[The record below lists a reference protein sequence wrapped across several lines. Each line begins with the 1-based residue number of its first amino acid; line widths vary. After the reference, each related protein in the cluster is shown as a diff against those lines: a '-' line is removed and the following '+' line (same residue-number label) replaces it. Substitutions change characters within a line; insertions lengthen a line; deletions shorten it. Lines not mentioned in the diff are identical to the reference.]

1 MRFSERY
8 KYKPVREVI
17 QIESMDEPLR
27 NGIWSLLKLFYWDEV
42 HHSSDLYGGYY
53 LSSIGNERIKALCEL
68 IWFDLF
74 KIPLDQIDDN
84 WKVVLKQLRDYFF
97 GCAWFEVY
105 DFIEFIA
112 KHYSEKSV
120 NTNFMEA
127 CNGTLEKEMSA
138 FRFANGIITRIT
150 GQQEIEEIEKALGSS
165 VEPVATHLQRALEL
179 LSDRS
184 SHDYRNSIKESISAV
199 ESLVARIAKTEKGT
213 LGQLLK
219 KLEDSV
225 GLHPALKAAFSS
237 LYGYTSDENGI
248 RHALHESD
256 KVDFHDAKFMLVV
269 CSTFINYVEGKVQN
283 SCVLS

>member
-1 MRFSERY
+1 MQFSERY
-8 KYKPVREVI
+8 KYKPVREFI
-17 QIESMDEPLR
+17 QIESIDEPLR

-42 HHSSDLYGGYY
+42 HHSSGLYGGYY

-68 IWFDLF
+68 IWFDFF
-74 KIPLDQIDDN
+74 KIPLDQIDNN

-105 DFIEFIA
+105 DFIEFIT

-127 CNGTLEKEMSA
+127 CNGILEKEMSA
-138 FRFANGIITRIT
+138 FRFVNGIITRIT
-150 GQQEIEEIEKALGSS
+150 EQQEIEEIEKALVSS
-165 VEPVATHLQRALEL
+165 VGPVATHIRRALEL

-199 ESLVARIAKTEKGT
+199 ESLVALIAKTEKGT

-225 GLHPALKAAFSS
+225 DLHPALKLAFSN

-248 RHALHESD
+248 RHALLELD

-269 CSTFINYVEGKVQN
+269 CSAFINYVEGKAQN

>member
-1 MRFSERY
+1 
-8 KYKPVREVI
+8 
-17 QIESMDEPLR
+17 
-27 NGIWSLLKLFYWDEV
+27 
-42 HHSSDLYGGYY
+42 
-53 LSSIGNERIKALCEL
+53 
-68 IWFDLF
+68 
-74 KIPLDQIDDN
+74 
-84 WKVVLKQLRDYFF
+84 
-97 GCAWFEVY
+97 
-105 DFIEFIA
+105 
-112 KHYSEKSV
+112 
-120 NTNFMEA
+120 MEA